1 MTTKPETRI
10 GERFRLPD
18 PPPREMDEVT
28 AFDHIYEIGDLA
40 NLALHFG
47 NRETTLVTAD
57 RFIVATPEQDKSRAR
72 RPDLLIAFNV
82 SPEDYRQSNGY
93 ISSEQG
99 KPPDFV
105 MEVASV
111 TTANTDTGEKREYY
125 ASMNIPEYWRFDE
138 TGQFHGQRLAG
149 DRLVGDY
156 YVPIAIEEAEPGVL
170 EGYSEVLNLKIR
182 WERGRLLWLDPATN
196 APIPRLPQTIEE
208 RDQAREE
215 RNQAREER
223 NQAQEERNQAWEE
236 LDQAR
241 EERNQERARAELA
254 EERARQLA
262 EELRRL
268 RENQGNT

>member
-1 MTTKPETRI
+1 M
-10 GERFRLPD
+10 
-18 PPPREMDEVT
+18 
-28 AFDHIYEIGDLA
+28 
-40 NLALHFG
+40 
-47 NRETTLVTAD
+47 
-57 RFIVATPEQDKSRAR
+57 
-72 RPDLLIAFNV
+72 
-82 SPEDYRQSNGY
+82 
-93 ISSEQG
+93 
-99 KPPDFV
+99 
-105 MEVASV
+105 

-156 YVPIAIEEAEPGVL
+156 YVPIAIEEAEPGLL

-215 RNQAREER
+215 RNQAREE
-223 NQAQEERNQAWEE
+223 

-268 RENQGNT
+268 RENQGNP